1 MTLEEKEKAIIN
13 NYGLMEQLKYWFTE
27 IAELTIAITKYQYG
41 VGSKEE
47 VVDEIGDVDMMLNQ
61 FRVALDILKKEEV
74 QLLQNRF
81 HLHQLLYMEYL
92 LFLQGVML
100 SVFFHPK

>member
-1 MTLEEKEKAIIN
+1 MTLEEKEKAIID

-61 FRVALDILKKEEV
+61 FRVALDILKKEIEDV
-74 QLLQNRF
+74 KEFKADRQLKRIENG
-81 HLHQLLYMEYL
+81 YY
-92 LFLQGVML
+92 
-100 SVFFHPK
+100 K

>member
-1 MTLEEKEKAIIN
+1 MTLEDKEKAIVD

-47 VVDEIGDVDMMLNQ
+47 VKGEIADVDMMLNQ
-61 FRVALDILKKEEV
+61 FRVALEILKKDVEEV
-74 QLLQNRF
+74 KEFKADRQLKRIELEKKNAR
-81 HLHQLLYMEYL
+81 
-92 LFLQGVML
+92 
-100 SVFFHPK
+100 